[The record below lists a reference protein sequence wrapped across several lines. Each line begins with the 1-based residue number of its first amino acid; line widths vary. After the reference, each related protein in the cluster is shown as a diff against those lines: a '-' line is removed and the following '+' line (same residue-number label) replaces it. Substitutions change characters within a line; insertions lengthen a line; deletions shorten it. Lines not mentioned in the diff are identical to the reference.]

1 MWMTAV
7 GRLSK
12 EKNIKNFIKFFA
24 VIIFLCI
31 SFTSCGSMVLE
42 PDVYTHIKEN
52 DLIYYTEKGNERVC
66 DPDSVI
72 IGVRQDG
79 RDRYACTERLQ
90 LYFYFVAGE
99 DTKRFDLQSVKL
111 KNLNTG
117 EVIVTEENEGKVNP
131 SRFKYKDYL
140 YNKDG
145 TNMIQ
150 NGQKLCNFCFYRGH
164 IPTNPFNNNEN
175 EEIQV
180 EVEITYT
187 LDLGE
192 TLVSKSKYNVK
203 IGGLHYD
210 PEGNKKQ
217 ILSTLYW

>member
-1 MWMTAV
+1 M
-7 GRLSK
+7 
-12 EKNIKNFIKFFA
+12 KNFIKFFA
-24 VIIFLCI
+24 VIFFLCI

-90 LYFYFVAGE
+90 LYFHFVAGE

-131 SRFKYKDYL
+131 SRFQYSAII
-140 YNKDG
+140 G
-145 TNMIQ
+145 SV
-150 NGQKLCNFCFYRGH
+150 
-164 IPTNPFNNNEN
+164 PTMVIISSPSSVP
-175 EEIQV
+175 ISQMA
-180 EVEITYT
+180 Y
-187 LDLGE
+187 
-192 TLVSKSKYNVK
+192 
-203 IGGLHYD
+203 
-210 PEGNKKQ
+210 P
-217 ILSTLYW
+217 LSSLL

>member
-1 MWMTAV
+1 M
-7 GRLSK
+7 
-12 EKNIKNFIKFFA
+12 KNFIKFFA

-90 LYFYFVAGE
+90 LYFHFVAGE

-111 KNLNTG
+111 KNLN
-117 EVIVTEENEGKVNP
+117 KV
-131 SRFKYKDYL
+131 
-140 YNKDG
+140 
-145 TNMIQ
+145 
-150 NGQKLCNFCFYRGH
+150 KLLLPKKMKEKL
-164 IPTNPFNNNEN
+164 IPQDFS
-175 EEIQV
+175 I
-180 EVEITYT
+180 
-187 LDLGE
+187 
-192 TLVSKSKYNVK
+192 K
-203 IGGLHYD
+203 IIYIIKM
-210 PEGNKKQ
+210 EQ
-217 ILSTLYW
+217 T